1 MVLWRTQTGVDIKK
15 KRGEEVRRNWMSLYN
30 QKTNEIKGEG
40 KRNKIRN
47 KRWRGAWDWEK

>member
-30 QKTNEIKGEG
+30 QKTNEIKEEG

-47 KRWRGAWDWEK
+47 KRWRGAWDWDK